1 VVRCVHTIDTCYLD
15 MVKIKI
21 TLSLVILFDLKT
33 GKTLGNNDA
42 LNFRD
47 PVVQFLSNS
56 SITKHLLHKQY
67 VSMCITVNI

>member
-1 VVRCVHTIDTCYLD
+1 MVRCVHTIDTCYLD

-47 PVVQFLSNS
+47 PVVQFLSTS

-67 VSMCITVNI
+67 VCNTVNI

>member
-1 VVRCVHTIDTCYLD
+1 

-33 GKTLGNNDA
+33 GKTLGNINDA

-47 PVVQFLSNS
+47 PVVQFLSTS

-67 VSMCITVNI
+67 VSMCNTVNI